1 MNHRLYYCPILE
13 MRKMKPR
20 GVQVTFVRRDRAG
33 TPTQAL
39 LEHSA
44 EEETKERERL
54 TNCSQR
60 RFPLFVC
67 PGSEQFPA
75 RRERAGHTAGGLCPE
90 HSPHSENPRL
100 LVIFTR
106 RKLLNRTGHSICW
119 ARQGSV
125 HVVCF
130 PSFKMVII
138 SS

>member
-1 MNHRLYYCPILE
+1 
-13 MRKMKPR
+13 MKPR

-75 RRERAGHTAGGLCPE
+75 RRERAGHTAGGLAPSTAHTQKTQGYWSFLPE
-90 HSPHSENPRL
+90 GNFLTGQVTRFAGQGKAQSTWCVSPPLKWSSSHHRLSRQRAYSPR
-100 LVIFTR
+100 
-106 RKLLNRTGHSICW
+106 
-119 ARQGSV
+119 
-125 HVVCF
+125 
-130 PSFKMVII
+130 
-138 SS
+138 